1 MSPNDGLLTELAP
14 VAGALLDRHLQAS
27 REWFPHELIPYSRG
41 RDAVPGQPGP
51 PTTPTS
57 AVPS

>member
-1 MSPNDGLLTELAP
+1 MSPNDGLLAELAP
-14 VAGALLDRHLQAS
+14 VAGALLERHLQTS

-41 RDAVPGQPGP
+41 VTPCRARPGR

-57 AVPS
+57 AAPS